1 MIRQPVL
8 YAILLVFPLFG
19 ASAQEPGLPVSFEQ
33 AVEMVNRDNKSIRIA
48 EPGTELGQKRTPA
61 AELFLVSENFG
72 QRSLRAHGERHR
84 SQGIAV
90 GVHRSG
96 QGFHPLDRP
105 RRTDHHF
112 AAEQPRQPLVQRP
125 AGPRNVSTIDAT
137 VALPIFTGGKR
148 IYAGRIGKSMVGAAR

>member
-8 YAILLVFPLFG
+8 YAILLVFPF
-19 ASAQEPGLPVSFEQ
+19 SAHPLRTGSSGQLRAGRRNGEPGQQEHPDRR
-33 AVEMVNRDNKSIRIA
+33 A
-48 EPGTELGQKRTPA
+48 GTGLGQKRTPA